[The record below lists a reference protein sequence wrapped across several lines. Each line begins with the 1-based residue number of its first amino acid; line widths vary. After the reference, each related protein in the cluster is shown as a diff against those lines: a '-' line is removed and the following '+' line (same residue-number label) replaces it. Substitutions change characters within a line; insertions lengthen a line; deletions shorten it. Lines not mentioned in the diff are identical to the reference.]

1 LETQTASDIKLLMVF
16 WILAAV
22 LTAIVTMALLLPL
35 RRRGSVS
42 TRGDHDAEVYSDQLA
57 ELDRDLKSGLIS
69 AAEATNARAE
79 IARRLIRVSSGPAE
93 PRHAAASSGL
103 TRAAQLLIIL
113 GVPAAALGFYAATG
127 QPDIPHQP
135 LASRQAPT
143 DLRGDIATLVSQAER
158 HLAADPEDGR
168 GWDVLAP
175 IYMRTGRLDDARTA
189 YRNAV
194 RLLGPS
200 AARQAGLGETLVGLA
215 GGVVT
220 EEARIAFESAREL
233 APADPRARFF
243 LALAQAQAGRDDRA
257 RAEFQSLLEEA
268 PEGAPWVPAVQEQL
282 AALGADPGTIAPF
295 AQGAPIAVAPPT
307 PPADAPI
314 AMDDVQSGEQGA
326 MIRDMVASLD
336 SRLRESPDNVEG
348 WVRLVRSYGVLGD
361 SEAMESALQRGLE
374 VFPETTAQGQT
385 LVEAARIAAQQIAAR
400 EEAQ

>member
-1 LETQTASDIKLLMVF
+1 
-16 WILAAV
+16 
-22 LTAIVTMALLLPL
+22 
-35 RRRGSVS
+35 
-42 TRGDHDAEVYSDQLA
+42 
-57 ELDRDLKSGLIS
+57 
-69 AAEATNARAE
+69 
-79 IARRLIRVSSGPAE
+79 
-93 PRHAAASSGL
+93 
-103 TRAAQLLIIL
+103 
-113 GVPAAALGFYAATG
+113 
-127 QPDIPHQP
+127 
-135 LASRQAPT
+135 
-143 DLRGDIATLVSQAER
+143 
-158 HLAADPEDGR
+158 
-168 GWDVLAP
+168 
-175 IYMRTGRLDDARTA
+175 
-189 YRNAV
+189 
-194 RLLGPS
+194 
-200 AARQAGLGETLVGLA
+200 VGLA